1 MTEIIKDGI
10 NWQIEHDDEFIKQ
23 TTTHED
29 CKDRIKL
36 RAVTL
41 PLDKGTCTV
50 TCVIDDREVNL
61 RALFPGV
68 YNPIMEFCPVDNITR
83 NVYATSK
90 NNMIVKI
97 PSASWLYTYSC
108 QVTDND
114 YYVAAWIGVQG
125 GRPGQRDPETG
136 GYLTSICYAKS
147 NSYNDYAWGDYYFG
161 CYWDSNDNNYYPGL
175 VKINNDLYGGVID
188 VALLKKY
195 DKVKLSVKN
204 NVGGTITKID
214 SNHEKFENGEYY
226 YKDNK
231 EIIITATP
239 DTGYVF
245 SRFEDENGNVLS
257 AESEYR
263 FKTQRVIQNYAYNVD
278 TVTKEHPLT
287 SNEVIFKVNALT
299 VGDNEGDYNPEG
311 TEYNIIAVFELD
323 YYTLNYSAT
332 PSNTGVVEF
341 TYNGHNIGDTVLLR
355 AIPNTGY
362 VFSYFYINGTRIDE
376 NEYTYTIAGT
386 NNIQACFAMDVDP
399 SHEGGT
405 FGISYI
411 INPVNSGTVTMT
423 EINN

>member
-10 NWQIEHDDEFIKQ
+10 NWQIEHDDGFIRQ
-23 TTTHED
+23 AITHED
-29 CKDRIKL
+29 CKDRIRL
-36 RAVTL
+36 RAVAL

-50 TCVIDDREVNL
+50 TCVIDNRYADL
-61 RALFPGV
+61 RNSFPGV
-68 YNPIMEFCPVDNITR
+68 YNPIMEFCPIDGITR
-83 NVYATSK
+83 DVYATSK

-125 GRPGQRDPETG
+125 GHPGQRDPETG

-147 NSYNDYAWGDYYFG
+147 NSYNDYAWMDDCFN
-161 CYWDSNDNNYYPGL
+161 CCWDNNNNNYYPQL
-175 VKINNDLYGGVID
+175 LKINDDLYGGVID

-214 SNHEKFENGEYY
+214 TNHEKFENGEYY
-226 YKDNK
+226 YKDDK

-239 DTGYVF
+239 DAGYVF
-245 SRFEDENGNVLS
+245 SHFEDENGNILS
-257 AESEYR
+257 TSTEYR
-263 FKTQRVIQNYAYNVD
+263 FKTEKVMQDYTYSVD

-287 SNEVIFKVNALT
+287 SNEVIYNVNALT

-311 TEYNIIAVFELD
+311 TNYDIIAVFELE
-323 YYTLNYSAT
+323 YYNLIYSTA
-332 PSNTGVVEF
+332 PSNTGVVDF
-341 TYNGHNIGDTVLLR
+341 VYSGHNIGDTVVLT
-355 AIPNTGY
+355 AVPNIGY
-362 VFSYFYINGTRIDE
+362 LFSYFYINGNRIDE

-386 NNIQACFAMDVDP
+386 NNIQACFILEEDP
-399 SHEGGT
+399 SHVGET
-405 FGISYI
+405 FSFNYI
-411 INPVNSGTVTMT
+411 INPANSGTVTIT